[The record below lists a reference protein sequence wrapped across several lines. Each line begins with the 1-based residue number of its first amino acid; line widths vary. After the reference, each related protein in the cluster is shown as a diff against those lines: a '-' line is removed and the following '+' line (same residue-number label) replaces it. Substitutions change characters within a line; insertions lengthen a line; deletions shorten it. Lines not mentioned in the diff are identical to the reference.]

1 MTKTKSLIALCSL
14 VLFVASLGALGVDV
28 SGDWEITS
36 EGRQGPRTQDAHI
49 EQDGEKLTVTMQGGM
64 GRRGGQGGGGEI
76 TAEGTITGNKVE
88 WSFTRSTPRGDFT
101 TKYTGTV
108 EGNTMSGEVDRG
120 ERGTAPWSAKR
131 T

>member
-49 EQDGEKLTVTMQGGM
+49 EQDGEKITVTMQGF
-64 GRRGGQGGGGEI
+64 RGDEMTGK
-76 TAEGTITGNKVE
+76 GTIKGNEIE
-88 WSFTRSTPRGDFT
+88 WSFNISTQRGDFT
-101 TKYTGTV
+101 ITYKGKV
-108 EGNTMSGEVDRG
+108 EGDTMSGTVQMGDRG
-120 ERGTAPWSAKR
+120 SREFTAKKK
-131 T
+131 